1 MLSTLEKI
9 LFLKQIELF
18 REFNARELGILAQKA
33 VEKSFTRG
41 DVIFRQGEEGDSLYL
56 VVGGKVRVLREDGQ
70 KKETLAILEERTC
83 FGEMAIL
90 SEEVRSATIEA
101 LETLTLL
108 KIDREEFRQLILK
121 KPEMAFPIFR
131 ILIERLRNTNNLY
144 MKSLEGKK

>member
-18 REFNARELGILAQKA
+18 REFNARELGIIAQKA
-33 VEKSFTRG
+33 AEKSFSRG
-41 DVIFRQGEEGDSLYL
+41 DVIFRQGEPGDSLYL
-56 VVGGKVRVLREDGQ
+56 VVGGKVRVVREEGQ

-144 MKSLEGKK
+144 MKALEGKK

>member
-18 REFNARELGILAQKA
+18 REFNARELGIIAQKA
-33 VEKSFTRG
+33 VEKSFSRG
-41 DVIFRQGEEGDSLYL
+41 DVIFRQGEQGDSLYL
-56 VVGGKVRVLREDGQ
+56 VVGGKVRVVREDGQ

-144 MKSLEGKK
+144 MKALEGRK